1 MSSCGL
7 GTKHIILICLPAR
20 DRNGENMTK
29 IEMRGSELYK
39 SSDMEMNSENRET
52 VIGFHE
58 VSFTQDNG
66 STQDKYVLDFE
77 SGKGLALNSTNLHF
91 LIEKGIKEYEEL
103 IGKRLILKKEV
114 RKLKM
119 SSGVKEVIGI
129 FITEI
134 IDLKK
139 E

>member
-39 SSDMEMNSENRET
+39 SSDMEMNSETAET

-77 SGKGLALNSTNLHF
+77 SGKGLALNSTNLKF

-134 IDLKK
+134 IDMNKQ
-139 E
+139 

>member
-1 MSSCGL
+1 
-7 GTKHIILICLPAR
+7 
-20 DRNGENMTK
+20 MTK

-39 SSDMEMNSENRET
+39 SSDMEMNSENEET

-129 FITEI
+129 FLTEI
-134 IDLKK
+134 IDLNKQ
-139 E
+139 